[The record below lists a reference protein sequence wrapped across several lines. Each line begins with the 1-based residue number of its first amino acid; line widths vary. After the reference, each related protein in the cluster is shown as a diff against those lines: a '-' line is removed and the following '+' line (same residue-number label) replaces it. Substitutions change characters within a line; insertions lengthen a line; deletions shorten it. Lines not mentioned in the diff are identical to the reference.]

1 MSEMEKPA
9 HIITQITDGW
19 PSSLKTAEDIC
30 QGIGISAE
38 RLIQLAD
45 SGYAPHWRIDG
56 GDPLF
61 RIGEVREL
69 LSKNVLQRVNGKA
82 LPQQII
88 VSVAKDR
95 IDDYRNVPEGLRQIP
110 GLVDITGE
118 MRRSGIY
125 FLCDGNELLYIGQ
138 SVSVSSR
145 ISTHHHEGKFNRV
158 IFMAWPPDDLNDVE
172 GALIRALNPPLNGRT
187 PTGRIMSPRS
197 GRKDEETMR
206 LITGNGVEA

>member
-56 GDPLF
+56 GNPLF
-61 RIGEVREL
+61 RIGEVREW

-187 PTGRIMSPRS
+187 PNGRIMSPGS

>member
-56 GDPLF
+56 GNPLF
-61 RIGEVREL
+61 RIGEVREW

-172 GALIRALNPPLNGRT
+172 GALIRALKPPLNGRT
-187 PTGRIMSPRS
+187 PNGRIMSPGS

-206 LITGNGVEA
+206 LITENGVEA

>member
-61 RIGEVREL
+61 RIGEVREW

-95 IDDYRNVPEGLRQIP
+95 IDDYRNVPE
-110 GLVDITGE
+110 
-118 MRRSGIY
+118 
-125 FLCDGNELLYIGQ
+125 
-138 SVSVSSR
+138 
-145 ISTHHHEGKFNRV
+145 
-158 IFMAWPPDDLNDVE
+158 
-172 GALIRALNPPLNGRT
+172 
-187 PTGRIMSPRS
+187 
-197 GRKDEETMR
+197 
-206 LITGNGVEA
+206 